1 MCESFHELH
10 RGFKAAA
17 GLLEYSPN
25 VSFITDTMPLLFAA
39 AATDHS
45 SILLGLFIMLAA
57 AKIMAEVFE
66 RLRQPA
72 VVGEI
77 LAGVVIGPSLLG
89 WVAPSDLLTVLAE
102 IGVIFL
108 LFTVGLETKPQAIF
122 QVGKRAMMVGVLG
135 VVLPFV
141 AGYLIALAWDG
152 SFAESMFIGAAM
164 VATSVGITARVLGSL
179 GLLNTETARIILG
192 AAVIDDILGL
202 IILSLVSAVSQGS
215 VSYVGLVKTA
225 AAAILFTAFVG
236 LIGSKVMTGLAPS
249 IERLRLSK
257 PFFNIGVVLCLGLS
271 VASIYVGV
279 AAIIGAFLAG
289 MALAEATERNRKMHY
304 TTSGITE
311 FLVPFFLV
319 NIGMQLDLSVFRDM
333 SVVVLALIIT
343 VAAVLTKFIGCGLGA
358 WGMPRREMAQ
368 VGVGM
373 IPRGEVGIVVAQI
386 GLGLGVISGHFF
398 ASVLF
403 MAVATTLIA
412 PPLIK
417 ILYSE
422 DRDED
427 GAEDVI
433 VETDVSEDFTRIG

>member
-1 MCESFHELH
+1 
-10 RGFKAAA
+10 
-17 GLLEYSPN
+17 
-25 VSFITDTMPLLFAA
+25 MPVLFAA
-39 AATDHS
+39 AATDHT
-45 SILLGLFIMLAA
+45 SILLSLFIMVAA
-57 AKIMAEVFE
+57 AKVMAEVFE

-89 WVAPSDLLTVLAE
+89 WVSPSEVITILAE
-102 IGVIFL
+102 VGVIFL

-122 QVGKRAMMVGVLG
+122 RVGKRALMVAVLG
-135 VVLPFV
+135 VILPFI
-141 AGYLIALAWDG
+141 AGYFIALAWDG
-152 SFAESMFIGAAM
+152 SSAEAMFIGAAM
-164 VATSVGITARVLGSL
+164 VATSVGITARVLGSM
-179 GLLNTETARIILG
+179 GLLDTETSRIILG

-202 IILSLVSAVSQGS
+202 IILSLVSASSQGT
-215 VSYVGLVKTA
+215 VSYTALAKTA
-225 AAAILFTAFVG
+225 GAAILFTAFVA
-236 LIGSKVMTGLAPS
+236 LIGSKIMTGLVPA

-257 PFFNIGVVLCLGLS
+257 PFFNLGLILCLGLS

-289 MALAEATERNRKMHY
+289 MALAEATEDNTKMQRL
-304 TTSGITE
+304 TSGITE

-319 NIGMQLDLSVFRDM
+319 NIGMQLELAVFRDLSVIGLA
-333 SVVVLALIIT
+333 VVIT
-343 VAAVLTKFIGCGLGA
+343 IAAVITKFVGCGLGA
-358 WGMPRREMAQ
+358 WGMTRREMAQ

-373 IPRGEVGIVVAQI
+373 VPRGEVGIVVAQI

-417 ILYSE
+417 LLYSE
-422 DRDED
+422 DKDLD
-427 GAEDVI
+427 GKEDVI
-433 VETDVSEDFTRIG
+433 VETDVSDKFTRIG